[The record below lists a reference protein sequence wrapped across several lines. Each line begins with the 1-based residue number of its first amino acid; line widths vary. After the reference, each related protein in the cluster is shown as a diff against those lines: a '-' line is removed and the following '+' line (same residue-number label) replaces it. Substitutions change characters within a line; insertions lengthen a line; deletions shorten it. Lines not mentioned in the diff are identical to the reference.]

1 MFKDV
6 PGLFQEAQGLAATLR
21 GVTEAKA
28 LVDLLV
34 PQDQSS
40 TLVVLRK
47 HYHYN
52 PPKSNRNNDALV
64 LLTRY
69 VRELRAMVD
78 RCHLRDDVSPIGMA
92 LAAMYLA
99 ATLPRDGGHAV

>member
-1 MFKDV
+1 MSNDV
-6 PGLFQEAQGLAATLR
+6 PGLFLEAQGLVAALR
-21 GVTEAKA
+21 GVSEARK

-47 HYHYN
+47 HYRYN

-69 VRELRAMVD
+69 VRELCAMVNQCQLD
-78 RCHLRDDVSPIGMA
+78 KNVSLIGME
-92 LAAMYLA
+92 LAGIFLA
-99 ATLPRDGGHAV
+99 STLPRDGGHAV

>member
-1 MFKDV
+1 MKDV
-6 PGLFQEAQGLAATLR
+6 PGLFQEAQGLVAALR
-21 GVTEAKA
+21 GVSEAKK

-34 PQDQSS
+34 PQDQSA
-40 TLVVLRK
+40 TLDALKKCYR
-47 HYHYN
+47 YN
-52 PPKSNRNNDALV
+52 PPQLHQNNDALV

-69 VRELRAMVD
+69 LRELHVMVD
-78 RCHLRDDVSPIGMA
+78 RCHLRQDVSSVGEA